1 MKGIKTYKEH
11 SVNVSSNE
19 ELVLRL
25 FEKAIVSL
33 WEAHGYLDS
42 GDKRSAVHPMQLGR
56 KIFSELLACL
66 DHDEGGELTENLHGL
81 YLWIIREISR
91 SGFDGDADRLEKS
104 IGVAQSIYDGFKE
117 AFNPQ
122 EP

>member
-33 WEAHGYLDS
+33 WEAHGYLEA
-42 GDKRSAVHPMQLGR
+42 GDKRAAVYPMQLGR

-91 SGFDGDADRLEKS
+91 SGFEGDAERLEKS
-104 IGVAQSIYDGFKE
+104 IEVAQNIYDGFKE
-117 AFNPQ
+117 AFSPQ